1 MSKSYRV
8 RTQVGVDKS
17 VTVNLDQDFDFL
29 EILSLKLSQSEIYV
43 RQCSD
48 YGVIAGRV
56 SVNDG
61 YGIPNAKL
69 SLFIPITADDELNPT
84 ISEIYPYKTISDIN
98 EDGYRY
104 NLLPYKPSFPGH
116 AATGSFPDLE
126 DVLTNPTAIEL
137 YDKYYKFTVT
147 TNDSGDFM
155 IFGVPVGS
163 YTILMN
169 LDLSDMGPFSQ
180 SPQDLIRLGIATESQ
195 VNGTKFQTSE
205 NLTTLPQI
213 IFLNKTV
220 EVLPLWGEPEICQP
234 SITRTDFDLTAE
246 ASITIKPTAI
256 FMGSIFSDIDK
267 GALKKNCKPKLKS
280 GQMCSLISGPGQ
292 ILAVR
297 QTIKQD
303 INGRPVLE
311 EYELENN
318 GNVIDSDGTWLLDTP
333 MNMDYI
339 ITNEFGEQIFSN
351 DEKRGVPTKAKYR
364 FKIRWTQPPDL
375 SAPVKRGTFLVPN
388 VKEHGWT
395 SSSSTSDPILLQSTD
410 INYKLLKA
418 SYAFSKDWAD
428 YGVIGD
434 TDGEIMIQD
443 AIDCKDMF
451 YEMSYNKVYTI
462 SQLITRYTKGTL
474 NRRYLGIKNIT
485 DEECDSTSNKLP
497 TNDAQF
503 KPDLLFF
510 AFTILL
516 GFLSIIIKIIVK
528 IFHIICAL
536 AYAILNFQ
544 ICLPLGIGCKTPF
557 QNNQT
562 LRKIIE
568 RFSTINL
575 PLYSYPDCEI
585 CSCTVPGGTGQ
596 QSGSVYAQDN
606 FVNNSVLSDFIDVN
620 SYNYNNTNEYN
631 DFTLPFQQMAAGFQ
645 GTDPAISYTYRTP
658 NVELF
663 NYDND
668 GADGSSIQRIA
679 LFTPS
684 LPLPERLNLMN
695 FKGKFFGNGD
705 LTQIA
710 NNSPLNLSPNNCGF
724 ANDQVMLGGGTSQI
738 KVCFNTEL
746 NYINENWD
754 QQNNNN
760 LDLNLTTNGF
770 HYDNILILA
779 MEEKYT
785 AGSVITFNNPYSFSD
800 PNLSGLT
807 PNIYGSSSITGTP
820 INVSTATTVNVSH
833 TNPYTGERLVTAY
846 LINQTSGDD
855 DKYLRYPT
863 DIEYFQVIT
872 AMTSTQIESI
882 INYTYDAYEYDVMY
896 EPSFWGRFKTYTNIS
911 SFNLMDGTTI
921 GRFGG
926 LNPWESYNQKTNT
939 YFTILVR
946 GVDPHSTR
954 QPVKY
959 GLGRL
964 FMNKNHWDVVVEG
977 NYKLNIPLQPNDY
990 LDFGDGPNSIG
1001 TSDNLARRNAQ
1012 RCVKHDGLGN
1022 TNSGVDGSY
1031 SNGRIFFKSFHFQPS
1046 ANQWTQFTTRSVY
1059 KYSSL
1064 SENDPNN
1071 PLTLYGTSSEVTSG
1085 LDSNYTKNAPQT
1097 NGGGLRVFINNMYT
1111 RKSGDDVF
1119 GIANGF
1125 SYGDQ
1130 FVYGGYVPGESIE
1143 GGSLMTLIGGDWDI
1157 WNGSSTTAQKYYR
1170 LFSSYYSRKYEE
1182 PIQDN
1187 DCFLMSDSNR
1197 IVMRTDR
1204 MPTSDQLQTFGP
1216 NSMTMMTNGQ
1226 FYVTEVSDSGVVS
1239 ANVSASPSFLVNEP
1253 EIIIYNPNEPEQP
1266 NKIAALLETFT
1277 CNSLVPI
1284 ECYTSDPPDSV
1295 IVRPSGECQ
1304 FYTSEDFTTQ
1314 FFVGGSCYSLVRQPF
1329 NERNNVKND
1338 IELVNEWYSRMNI
1351 NFGACREVF
1360 AHGFFNNWINGT
1372 LYAFPFRS
1380 TRYFTGPND
1389 NPPSQP
1395 YNKFCKDNIFLHP
1408 DTFNFFYRSAPYDDG
1423 SDKFIGREGSE
1434 LVGGNK
1440 KNHMYPTTIMDLG
1453 PRDELQKFLSQSGN
1467 WDGYIMNKLDSTTFG
1482 DTSDLLNIF
1491 VLSRLANT
1499 SFTSFFKSRTSSV
1512 LNFFDSR
1519 KRKFVDG
1526 DFAQMIATNSQFGIA
1541 AYEPESY
1548 PEPPTA
1554 DTTHNSSL
1562 YFPTWFAQTKDI
1574 VFGIFYTGDS
1584 QSRDYISPNRTIYNS
1599 NGVIGVNNTCSFAYI
1614 PLKTQVVPFY
1624 LWDIKTNGSIDNIFG
1639 NQANDWFFDEFSQGY
1654 QEVDRLYPSSKNFQ
1668 PSPDINIINY
1678 HKGWIYNVDD
1688 ESTPDPINPATG
1700 ELDYKPAPGIPDKYL
1715 MGAPFYFYFGL
1726 TKGASAFDRFTTK
1739 WIDTDGF
1746 V

>member
-69 SLFIPITADDELNPT
+69 SLFVPITAADELNPT
-84 ISEIYPYKTISDIN
+84 ISEIYPYKTITDIN

-116 AATGSFPDLE
+116 SATGSFPDLE

-155 IFGVPVGS
+155 MFGVPVGS

-180 SPQDLIRLGIATESQ
+180 SPQDLIRIGLATDSQ

-220 EVLPLWGEPEICQP
+220 EILPLWGEPEICQP

-246 ASITIKPTAI
+246 AGITIKPTAI

-267 GALKKNCKPKLKS
+267 GSLKKNCKPKLKS

-303 INGRPVLE
+303 IDGRPILE

-351 DEKRGVPTKAKYR
+351 DERKGVPTKAKYR
-364 FKIRWTQPPDL
+364 FKIRWTQPPDM

-395 SSSSTSDPILLQSTD
+395 SSGLDPILLTNDNPDYQR
-410 INYKLLKA
+410 LKA
-418 SYAFSKDWAD
+418 SYAFSLDWAD

-434 TDGEIMIQD
+434 NKGEIMIQD

-462 SQLITRYTKGTL
+462 SQLITRYTKGSF

-485 DEECDSTSNKLP
+485 DEECDSVSNKLP

-503 KPDLLFF
+503 KPDLLFV
-510 AFTILL
+510 AFTVLL
-516 GFLSIIIKIIVK
+516 GFITVIVQIIVK
-528 IFHIICAL
+528 IFHVICKL
-536 AYAILNFQ
+536 LSD
-544 ICLPLGIGCKTPF
+544 LLD
-557 QNNQT
+557 
-562 LRKIIE
+562 LLE
-568 RFSTINL
+568 RLDEKRLINLSGPISRVRRLLDGFSRLNL

-585 CSCTVPGGTGQ
+585 CSCKTTTSTIPVTP
-596 QSGSVYAQDN
+596 GSVVAQAN
-606 FVNNSVLSDFIDVN
+606 FVNNSLLSDFVDVGSYDYVNIDPVN
-620 SYNYNNTNEYN
+620 
-631 DFTLPFQQMAAGFQ
+631 DLTLPFQQMAAGFQ
-645 GTDPAISYTYRTP
+645 GTNPDIGYTYRTP
-658 NVELF
+658 NVSVYK
-663 NYDND
+663 YDNGGD
-668 GADGSSIQRIA
+668 PTQILWLGI
-679 LFTPS
+679 FTTS
-684 LPLPERLNLMN
+684 LPLHERLTLMN
-695 FKGKFFGNGD
+695 FKGKFFGNGINQ
-705 LTQIA
+705 TSG
-710 NNSPLNLSPNNCGF
+710 NVPLNVSPSNTNLTNNYPQ
-724 ANDQVMLGGGTSQI
+724 NMIGGGTTQI
-738 KVCFNTEL
+738 KVNFNTQL
-746 NYINENWD
+746 NDNPNI
-754 QQNNNN
+754 
-760 LDLNLTTNGF
+760 F
-770 HYDNILILA
+770 HYDNVLILA
-779 MEEKYT
+779 MEEKYE
-785 AGSVITFNNPYSFSD
+785 AGAIITFNNPYSFDD
-800 PNLSGLT
+800 PNLSGST
-807 PNIYGSSSITGTP
+807 PNFYGASSITGTP
-820 INVSTATTVNVSH
+820 INVNSATTVNVSH
-833 TNPYTGERLVTAY
+833 TNPSTGERLKTVY
-846 LINQTSGDD
+846 FLNQTDEDS

-872 AMTSTQIESI
+872 AMTPTQITNTI
-882 INYTYDAYEYDVMY
+882 TAVATDATYNLMRGAAWWD
-896 EPSFWGRFKTYTNIS
+896 RFTRYTNVSAYNIG
-911 SFNLMDGTTI
+911 NGGTSYQY
-921 GRFGG
+921 GG
-926 LNPWESYNQKTNT
+926 LSPWFTYNQKEST

-954 QPVKY
+954 QPAKY

-964 FMNKNHWDVVVEG
+964 FYNTDHWALTIQG
-977 NYKLNIPLQPNDY
+977 NYKLNIPLQPNDE
-990 LDFGDGPNSIG
+990 LDFGDGPT
-1001 TSDNLARRNAQ
+1001 TSNNILARANAQ
-1012 RCVKHDGLGN
+1012 RCGKHNLIDGN
-1022 TNSGVDGSY
+1022 NNSGFDSGY
-1031 SNGRIFFKSFHFQPS
+1031 SKGRIFFKSFHFKPS
-1046 ANQWTQFTTRSVY
+1046 STDWTSFRTKSVY

-1064 SENDPNN
+1064 SEADANGSTNV
-1071 PLTLYGTSSEVTSG
+1071 PLSQVN
-1085 LDSNYTKNAPQT
+1085 SNMSIYTFVPPING
-1097 NGGGLRVFINNMYT
+1097 NYGGGLRIKSTNWYAHQSGAGTTPTGQGVLYT
-1111 RKSGDDVF
+1111 APFPTQFD
-1119 GIANGF
+1119 
-1125 SYGDQ
+1125 YGN
-1130 FVYGGYVPGESIE
+1130 YAPGESVE
-1143 GGSLMTLIGGDWDI
+1143 GGSLMTLVGGNWNI
-1157 WNGSSTTAQKYYR
+1157 WGSSSSYPNIYGDLYYR
-1170 LFSSYYSRKYEE
+1170 LFSAYYSKKYVE
-1182 PIQDN
+1182 PPDDQ
-1187 DCFLMSDSNR
+1187 CFEMSNSER

-1204 MPTSDQLQTFGP
+1204 MPTSDKFQVFGS
-1216 NSMTMMTNGQ
+1216 NSMTMMANGK
-1226 FYVTEVSDSGVVS
+1226 FYIADVPDEGIVS
-1239 ANVSASPSFLVNEP
+1239 AGVSPVPTFVINEP
-1253 EIIIYNPNEPEQP
+1253 EIIPYNPSEPEVP
-1266 NKIAALLETFT
+1266 GKIAALLDTFT

-1284 ECYTSDPPDSV
+1284 QCYAPDPPDSV
-1295 IVRPSGECQ
+1295 YVASANSCQ
-1304 FYTSEDFTTQ
+1304 FYQGERYFIE
-1314 FFVGGSCYSLVRQPF
+1314 GSCYSLVRPPY
-1329 NERNNVKND
+1329 NETNNVKND
-1338 IELVNEWYSRMNI
+1338 KGLVNEWYSRMNI

-1372 LYAFPFRS
+1372 LYAFPFRN
-1380 TRYFTGPND
+1380 TRYFTGPLE

-1408 DTFNFFYRSAPYDDG
+1408 DTFNFFYRSAPYKDSVSG
-1423 SDKFIGREGSE
+1423 NGIFIGRDGNEVGN
-1434 LVGGNK
+1434 GGNT

-1467 WDGYIMNKLDSTTFG
+1467 WDGYIMNKLESTTFG

-1499 SFTSFFKSRTSSV
+1499 KFTTFFKSRTSSV

-1519 KRKFVDG
+1519 KKKFVDG

-1541 AYEPESY
+1541 SYEPESY
-1548 PEPPTA
+1548 PEPVSS
-1554 DTTHNSSL
+1554 DTVSNSSL
-1562 YFPTWFAQTKDI
+1562 YLPTNFGQTKNI
-1574 VFGIFYTGDS
+1574 IFGIFYTGDS
-1584 QSRDYISPNRTIYNS
+1584 QARDYISPNRTIYNP
-1599 NGVIGVNNTCSFAYI
+1599 NGVIDGNNTCSFSYI

-1624 LWDIKTNGSIDNIFG
+1624 LWEIKANQSPTDNIFG
-1639 NQANDWFFDEFSQGY
+1639 TQSNDWSFDDFSYDYQG
-1654 QEVDRLYPSSKNFQ
+1654 VDRLYPDSKTFQ
-1668 PSPDINIINY
+1668 PDPNINTINY
-1678 HKGWIYNVDD
+1678 HKGWIYNVNDNH
-1688 ESTPDPINPATG
+1688 INSATG
-1700 ELDYKPAPGIPDKYL
+1700 EFDYKPENGIPGKYNL
-1715 MGAPFYFYFGL
+1715 GAPFYFYFGL

-1746 V
+1746 A

>member
-17 VTVNLDQDFDFL
+17 VTVNLEQDFDFL
-29 EILSLKLSQSEIYV
+29 EILSLKLTQSEIYI

-69 SLFIPITADDELNPT
+69 SLFIPITAADELNPT
-84 ISEIYPYKTISDIN
+84 ISEIYPYKTITDIN

-116 AATGSFPDLE
+116 SPTGSFPDLE

-155 IFGVPVGS
+155 MFGVPVGS
-163 YTILMN
+163 YTIVMN

-180 SPQDLIRLGIATESQ
+180 SPQDLIRIGLATDSQ

-205 NLTTLPQI
+205 NLSTLPQI

-234 SITRTDFDLTAE
+234 SITRADFDLTAE
-246 ASITIKPTAI
+246 ANITIKPTAI
-256 FMGSIFSDIDK
+256 FLGSIFSDVDK
-267 GALKKNCKPKLKS
+267 GALKRNCKPKLKS
-280 GQMCSLISGPGQ
+280 GQMCSLVSGPGQ

-303 INGRPVLE
+303 IDGRPILE

-318 GNVIDSDGTWLLDTP
+318 GNVIDYDGTWLLDTP

-351 DEKRGVPTKAKYR
+351 DERKGVPTKAKYR

-375 SAPVKRGTFLVPN
+375 SASVKRGTFLVPN
-388 VKEHGWT
+388 VKEHGW
-395 SSSSTSDPILLQSTD
+395 SSSNSDPINVPN
-410 INYKLLKA
+410 INYQLLKA
-418 SYAFSKDWAD
+418 SYAFSKNWAD

-451 YEMSYNKVYTI
+451 YEMTYNKVYTI

-485 DEECDSTSNKLP
+485 AEECDNSSNKLP
-497 TNDAQF
+497 TNDAQYR
-503 KPDLLFF
+503 PDLLFI

-544 ICLPLGIGCKTPF
+544 ICLPFRIGCRRPF
-557 QNNQT
+557 ENNSV

-585 CSCTVPGGTGQ
+585 CSCAVPASPGQ
-596 QSGSVYAQDN
+596 QSGSVLAQSP
-606 FVNNSVLSDFIDVN
+606 FVNSSILADFIDTG
-620 SYNYNNTNEYN
+620 NYETNNVDERN

-645 GTDPAISYTYRTP
+645 GTNPDISFTYRTP
-658 NVELF
+658 NISAF
-663 NYDND
+663 KYDNGGD
-668 GADGSSIQRIA
+668 TDNIKTLGIY
-679 LFTPS
+679 TTS
-684 LPLPERLNLMN
+684 LPLHEKVTLMN
-695 FKGKFFGNGD
+695 FKGKFFGNGNMD
-705 LTQIA
+705 SNQ
-710 NNSPLNLSPNNCGF
+710 NSPLNVAPSGSGF
-724 ANDQVMLGGGTSQI
+724 GVGNMIGGGTSQI
-738 KVCFNTEL
+738 KTCFNYEL
-746 NYINENWD
+746 NSPNLNWD

-760 LDLNLTTNGF
+760 LNLNLTTNGF
-770 HYDNILILA
+770 HYDNVLILA
-779 MEEKYT
+779 IEEKFN
-785 AGSVITFNNPYSFSD
+785 AGTILTFNNPYSFND
-800 PNLSGLT
+800 PNLSASTL
-807 PNIYGSSSITGTP
+807 NSYGATSITGTP
-820 INVSTATTVNVSH
+820 INISTAFTDTVNVSH
-833 TNPYTGERLVTAY
+833 TNPYTGERLLTAY
-846 LINQTSGDD
+846 RLNQTSGDTD
-855 DKYLRYPT
+855 NYLRYPT

-872 AMTSTQIESI
+872 AMTSNEMNSV
-882 INYTYDAYEYDVMY
+882 INYGGAGSFK
-896 EPSFWGRFKTYTNIS
+896 PSFIRRALFTYTNVS
-911 SFNLMDGTTI
+911 WFSLNDG
-921 GRFGG
+921 GGVSQFGG
-926 LNPWESYNQKTNT
+926 IDPWGAYNQKEST

-954 QPVKY
+954 QPVQY

-964 FMNKNHWDVVVEG
+964 FAYQNHWDVIIKG
-977 NYKLNIPLQPNDY
+977 NYKLNIPLQPNDE
-990 LDFGDGPNSIG
+990 LDFGDGP
-1001 TSDNLARRNAQ
+1001 TSYNNNIAKSNAQ
-1012 RCVKHDGLGN
+1012 RCTKHNLIDGN
-1022 TNSGVDGSY
+1022 DNSGFDSGY
-1031 SNGRIFFKSFHFQPS
+1031 SKGRIFFKSFHFKPS
-1046 ANQWTQFTTRSVY
+1046 PTDWTPFTTRSVY

-1064 SENDPNN
+1064 SEADYVLTTND
-1071 PLTLYGTSSEVTSG
+1071 TLSQVTSAM
-1085 LDSNYTKNAPQT
+1085 NAYTFIAGAP
-1097 NGGGLRVFINNMYT
+1097 NGGGLRVRYTNWYTHGNGVNVFNNAPYPT
-1111 RKSGDDVF
+1111 QFD
-1119 GIANGF
+1119 
-1125 SYGDQ
+1125 YGN
-1130 FVYGGYVPGESIE
+1130 YVPGESVE
-1143 GGSLMTLIGGDWDI
+1143 GGSIMTMVGGT
-1157 WNGSSTTAQKYYR
+1157 WNLWAQAVYADLYFR
-1170 LFSSYYSRKYEE
+1170 LFSTYYSKKYDE
-1182 PIQDN
+1182 PI
-1187 DCFLMSDSNR
+1187 LDSNCFEMIDSER

-1204 MPTSDQLQTFGP
+1204 MPTSDKFQIFNPPGYP
-1216 NSMTMMTNGQ
+1216 PMSMTMMANGQ
-1226 FYVTEVSDSGVVS
+1226 FYISEVSDDGIVT
-1239 ANVSASPSFLVNEP
+1239 ANVTVSPTFVVNEP
-1253 EIIIYNPNEPEQP
+1253 EIIPYDPTEPEIP
-1266 NKIAALLETFT
+1266 NKIAALLDSFT

-1284 ECYTSDPPDSV
+1284 ECYSPGPNDTV
-1295 IVRPSGECQ
+1295 NIAPSGQCQ
-1304 FYTSEDFTTQ
+1304 FYSSEGFTTQ
-1314 FFVGGSCYSLVRQPF
+1314 FFVAGSCYSLVRQPF
-1329 NERNNVKND
+1329 NQKNNVNND

-1360 AHGFFNNWINGT
+1360 AHGFFNSWINGT
-1372 LYAFPFRS
+1372 LYAFPFRNARS
-1380 TRYFTGPND
+1380 FTGPND
-1389 NPPSQP
+1389 NPPNQP
-1395 YNKFCKDNIFLHP
+1395 YNKVCKTNIFLHP
-1408 DTFNFFYRSAPYDDG
+1408 DTFNFYYRSAPYKDSNG
-1423 SDKFIGREGSE
+1423 TFIGREGDE
-1434 LVGGNK
+1434 TVGGNK

-1491 VLSRLANT
+1491 VISRLANT
-1499 SFTSFFKSRTSSV
+1499 SFTTFFKSRTSSV

-1541 AYEPESY
+1541 SYEPESY
-1548 PEPPTA
+1548 PEPTG
-1554 DTTHNSSL
+1554 TTFNSSL
-1562 YFPTWFAQTKDI
+1562 FLPTFFDKTKDI
-1574 VFGIFYTGDS
+1574 VFGIFFTGDS
-1584 QSRDYISPNRTIYNS
+1584 QSRDYISPNRTIYNP
-1599 NGVIGVNNTCSFAYI
+1599 NGRIGADDACAFSYI

-1624 LWDIKTNGSIDNIFG
+1624 LWDIKNNQSVSNIFG
-1639 NQANDWFFDEFSQGY
+1639 NQENNWSSDIFSYEY
-1654 QEVDRLYPSSKNFQ
+1654 QKIDRLYSASRNFQ
-1668 PSPDINIINY
+1668 PDPNINIINY

-1688 ESTPDPINPATG
+1688 YSTISNPINDATG
-1700 ELDYKPAPGIPDKYL
+1700 EFDYKPKDGLPGSYL
-1715 MGAPFYFYFGL
+1715 LGAPFYFYFGL
-1726 TKGASAFDRFTTK
+1726 TKGASAFDRFTAK

-1746 V
+1746 A

>member
-17 VTVNLDQDFDFL
+17 VTVNLEQDFDFL

-69 SLFIPITADDELNPT
+69 SLFIPITAADELNPT
-84 ISEIYPYKTISDIN
+84 ISEIYPYKTVTDIN

-180 SPQDLIRLGIATESQ
+180 SPQDLIRIGLATESQ

-246 ASITIKPTAI
+246 AGITIKPTAI
-256 FMGSIFSDIDK
+256 FMGSIFSDIDR
-267 GALKKNCKPKLKS
+267 GALKRNCKPKLKS

-351 DEKRGVPTKAKYR
+351 DERKGVPTKAKYR

-388 VKEHGWT
+388 IKEHGW
-395 SSSSTSDPILLQSTD
+395 SSSSIDPITYPSTVVS
-410 INYKLLKA
+410 YQLLKA
-418 SYAFSKDWAD
+418 SYAFSLDWAD
-428 YGVIGD
+428 YGVTGN
-434 TDGEIMIQD
+434 TQGEIMIQD

-516 GFLSIIIKIIVK
+516 GFITVIVKIVVK
-528 IFHIICAL
+528 IFHVICKL
-536 AYAILNFQ
+536 LTDLIDLLQQIHDGQPFFSLNGP
-544 ICLPLGIGCKTPF
+544 INKV
-557 QNNQT
+557 
-562 LRKIIE
+562 RKLLE
-568 RFSTINL
+568 GFSKINL

-585 CSCTVPGGTGQ
+585 CSCTSTTTTIATP
-596 QSGSVYAQDN
+596 SGSVLAQAN
-606 FVNNSVLSDFIDVN
+606 FINNSILSDFIDTG
-620 SYNYNNTNEYN
+620 SYDYNETSEYN
-631 DFTLPFQQMAAGFQ
+631 DFTLAFQQMAAGFQ
-645 GTDPAISYTYRTP
+645 GTNPDISYTYRTP
-658 NVELF
+658 NISAF

-668 GADGSSIQRIA
+668 GGDGNSTQRIGIW
-679 LFTPS
+679 TTG
-684 LPLPERLNLMN
+684 LPLHEKVTLMN
-695 FKGKFFGNGD
+695 FKGKFFGNGNMASNQNAP
-705 LTQIA
+705 LNVA
-710 NNSPLNLSPNNCGF
+710 PNNSGF
-724 ANDQVMLGGGTSQI
+724 ESGNMIGGGTSQI
-738 KVCFNTEL
+738 KTCFNYEL
-746 NYINENWD
+746 NSPNLNLD
-754 QQNNNN
+754 QQNNN
-760 LDLNLTTNGF
+760 LNLNLSSNGF
-770 HYDNILILA
+770 HYDNVLILA
-779 MEEKYT
+779 IEEKYE
-785 AGSVITFNNPYSFSD
+785 AGTVLTFNNPYSFND
-800 PNLSGLT
+800 PNLSGST
-807 PNIYGSSSITGTP
+807 PNFYGTSSITGTP
-820 INVSTATTVNVSH
+820 INVNSATTVNVSH
-833 TNPYTGERLVTAY
+833 TNPYTGERLVTGY
-846 LINQTSGDD
+846 KLNQTSGDTD
-855 DKYLRYPT
+855 SYLRYPT

-872 AMTSTQIESI
+872 AMTSSQMSSVFNYANN
-882 INYTYDAYEYDVMY
+882 INNGG
-896 EPSFWGRFKTYTNIS
+896 GRFKPSFFRRVLFTFTNVSQYIL
-911 SFNLMDGTTI
+911 NNG
-921 GRFGG
+921 GVAYQFGG
-926 LNPWESYNQKTNT
+926 IDPWGAFNQQESTF
-939 YFTILVR
+939 FTILVR

-954 QPVKY
+954 QPVRY
-959 GLGRL
+959 ALGRL
-964 FMNKNHWDVVVEG
+964 FAHEDHWQVTVQG
-977 NYKLNIPLQPNDY
+977 NYKLNIPLQPNDG
-990 LDFGDGPNSIG
+990 LDFGGLSFGNSN
-1001 TSDNLARRNAQ
+1001 TLAKNNAQ
-1012 RCVKHDGLGN
+1012 RCVKHDNLGN
-1022 TNSGVDGSY
+1022 TNLGVDTNY
-1031 SNGRIFFKSFHFQPS
+1031 SNGRIFFKSFHFKPS
-1046 ANQWTQFTTRSVY
+1046 PNQWTSFRTRSVY

-1064 SENDPNN
+1064 SEADNIEFIDG
-1071 PLTLYGTSSEVTSG
+1071 TLSQ
-1085 LDSNYTKNAPQT
+1085 LNYSMSMYTIIANQT
-1097 NGGGLRVFINNMYT
+1097 YGGGLRVNSTNWYT
-1111 RKSGDDVF
+1111 HQSGSRSPLPGNVNDNAPYPTQFD
-1119 GIANGF
+1119 
-1125 SYGDQ
+1125 YGN
-1130 FVYGGYVPGESIE
+1130 YVPGESIE
-1143 GGSLMTLIGGDWDI
+1143 GGSLMTLVGGN
-1157 WNGSSTTAQKYYR
+1157 WNTFNSNSPTYYADLYYR
-1170 LFSSYYSRKYEE
+1170 LFSTYYSKKYVE
-1182 PIQDN
+1182 PILDN
-1187 DCFLMSDSNR
+1187 NCFEMSNSDR

-1204 MPTSDQLQTFGP
+1204 MPTSDKFQIFGA
-1216 NSMTMMTNGQ
+1216 NSMTMMANGQ
-1226 FYVTEVSDSGVVS
+1226 FYITEVSDDGVVS
-1239 ANVSASPSFLVNEP
+1239 AGSNPSPTFVVNEP
-1253 EIIIYNPNEPEQP
+1253 EIIIIDPNEPEIP
-1266 NKIAALLETFT
+1266 GKIAALLDTFT

-1284 ECYTSDPPDSV
+1284 ECYSSGPNDTVSV
-1295 IVRPSGECQ
+1295 AQPNNCQ
-1304 FYTSEDFTTQ
+1304 YYQNERYFIE
-1314 FFVGGSCYSLVRQPF
+1314 GSCYSLVRPPF
-1329 NERNNVKND
+1329 NESNNVKND
-1338 IELVNEWYSRMNI
+1338 RELVNEWYSRMNI

-1372 LYAFPFRS
+1372 LYAFPFRN
-1380 TRYFTGPND
+1380 TRYFTGPNA

-1395 YNKFCKDNIFLHP
+1395 YNKVCTTNIFLHP
-1408 DTFNFFYRSAPYDDG
+1408 DTFNFYYRSAPYRDSND
-1423 SDKFIGREGSE
+1423 SFIGRDGDED
-1434 LVGGNK
+1434 VGGNK

-1482 DTSDLLNIF
+1482 DTSDLLNLF
-1491 VLSRLANT
+1491 VISRLANT
-1499 SFTSFFKSRTSSV
+1499 SFTTFFKSRSSSV

-1541 AYEPESY
+1541 SYEPESY
-1548 PEPPTA
+1548 PEPVSS
-1554 DTTHNSSL
+1554 DIISRSSL
-1562 YFPTWFAQTKDI
+1562 YLPTDFTQVKNV

-1584 QSRDYISPNRTIYNS
+1584 QSRDYISPNRIIYNP
-1599 NGVIGVNNTCSFAYI
+1599 NGIIGGNDSCSFAYI
-1614 PLKTQVVPFY
+1614 PVKTQVVPFY
-1624 LWDIKTNGSIDNIFG
+1624 LWEIKQNESPTDNIFG
-1639 NQANDWFFDEFSQGY
+1639 TQSNNWFFDDFSYDYQGI
-1654 QEVDRLYPSSKNFQ
+1654 DRLYGGLNSSRTFQ
-1668 PSPDINIINY
+1668 PDPNINIINY
-1678 HKGWIYNVDD
+1678 HKGWIYNVNDNH
-1688 ESTPDPINPATG
+1688 INSATG
-1700 ELDYKPAPGIPDKYL
+1700 EFDYKPENGIPGKYNL
-1715 MGAPFYFYFGL
+1715 GAPFYFYFGL

-1746 V
+1746 A